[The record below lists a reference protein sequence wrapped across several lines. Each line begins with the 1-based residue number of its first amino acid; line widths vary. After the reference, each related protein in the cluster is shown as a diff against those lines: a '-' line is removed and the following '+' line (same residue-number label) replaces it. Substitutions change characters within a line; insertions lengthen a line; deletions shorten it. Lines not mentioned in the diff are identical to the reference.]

1 MYCADRLKD
10 ILSGVAPK
18 EWIDNTLLKR
28 LDENIATK
36 EAYMFRITNLY
47 ALKNVILYCGDKG
60 MGKKASDSIK
70 KCLRKDE
77 RVPNV
82 RFSAINCYLDCY
94 EALDT
99 NVLSDV
105 KKTIKEFEDDSDL
118 DVREFAKKFKQT
130 VNK

>member
-1 MYCADRLKD
+1 MYCANRLKD

-18 EWIDNTLLKR
+18 EWVDNVLLKR

-47 ALKNVILYCGDKG
+47 ALRSVILYCGDKG

-82 RFSAINCYLDCY
+82 RFAAINSYLECY

-105 KKTIKEFEDDSDL
+105 KKLIKEFEDDSDL
-118 DVREFAKKFKQT
+118 DVREFAKKFKLT
-130 VNK
+130 VSK